1 MTDTEKK
8 IYVVG
13 VFMDPDMEDGD
24 TPRDEDFKNYAYRD
38 YEEAK
43 KAFAIATKSMVG
55 FAIPLDDLLK
65 DLGPLTKGGN
75 EVGVQD
81 GYKAVRFQAF
91 DHMPHLDIEDKPIA
105 PDFFREEENV
115 DDDGK
120 EGT

>member
-1 MTDTEKK
+1 MEQKK

-24 TPRDEDFKNYAYRD
+24 TPHDEDFKNYAYRD

-55 FAIPLDDLLK
+55 SAIPLDELLK
-65 DLGPLTKGGN
+65 GVEPLIQGN
-75 EVGVQD
+75 RGIGLQEGH
-81 GYKAVRFQAF
+81 KAVRFREF
-91 DHMPHLDIEDKPIA
+91 DHMPHLDIEDKPID